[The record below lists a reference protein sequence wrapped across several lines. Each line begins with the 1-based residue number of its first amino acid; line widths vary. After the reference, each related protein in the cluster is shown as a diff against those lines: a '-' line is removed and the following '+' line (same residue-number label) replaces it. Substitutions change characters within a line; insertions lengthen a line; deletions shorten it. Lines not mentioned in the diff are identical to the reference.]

1 MALKNKFP
9 KKIADTKA
17 KATVASS
24 TAVEELIQEPINDV
38 AATPTQTPKPQ
49 EEMIPKSD
57 IDAYVRQQV
66 EESLKNLQ
74 PSFQPQKQEIP
85 TKKVEAIDDL
95 PEFENWEVKDR
106 IYVLCT
112 GYSSLSQGLKDRH
125 KKNSP
130 LMYKGRALRY
140 SPSQASFFMDK
151 QTGDVLLQYIHIEEG
166 RMLVPKENTHLQKFL
181 ATSPENGVIFKE
193 FNPTEE
199 SKIAYDAQQLKLDAH
214 WLSRNVDTTTLV
226 SIAMLMCK
234 NYTENMDMF
243 TIKRDL
249 YNEIESNPKLFI
261 KLASDKNLKLK
272 TIGKMAV
279 NRGLLK
285 FENYRFLDEAGT
297 IICESNRNEN
307 EYDSLASFF
316 GSSEGRS
323 IYEYLMHK
331 IED

>member
-17 KATVASS
+17 MATVSSS
-24 TAVEELIQEPINDV
+24 TAVEEPIQEMVND
-38 AATPTQTPKPQ
+38 TPTTPKAQ
-49 EEMIPKSD
+49 EQMIPKSE

-66 EESLKNLQ
+66 EESMKNLQ

-85 TKKVEAIDDL
+85 SKKVEPSDEL

-112 GYSSLSQGLKDRH
+112 GHSSLSQGIKDRH

-151 QTGDVLLQYIHIEEG
+151 QSGDVLLQYLFIEEG
-166 RMLVPKENTHLQKFL
+166 RMFVSKENTHLQKFL
-181 ATSPENGVIFKE
+181 AIHPENGIIFKE

-214 WLSRNVDTTTLV
+214 WLSRNIDTTTLV
-226 SIAMLMCK
+226 SVAMLMCK

-243 TIKRDL
+243 TVKRDL
-249 YNEIESNPKLFI
+249 YNEIEANPKLFI
-261 KLASDKNLKLK
+261 KLASDKSLKLK

-279 NRGLLK
+279 NRGLLR
-285 FENYRFLDEAGT
+285 FENYRFLDESGAV
-297 IICESNRNEN
+297 ICESSRNEN

-316 GSSEGRS
+316 ASSEGRS
-323 IYEYLMHK
+323 LYEYLMHK
-331 IED
+331 IEG